1 MADVQGLRE
10 AQQKLEAY
18 AAGLKSGAIL
28 AAHEIAVLLEG
39 YAKAHHPWTPRT
51 GNTTNS
57 IRGTVVEASDEII
70 RVVLS
75 AGMDYDVF
83 LELAHE
89 GKWAWLWPA
98 IVACKDQ
105 IKAILRKRLGAVRV

>member
-1 MADVQGLRE
+1 MANIQGLDQALR
-10 AQQKLEAY
+10 KLDVY
-18 AAGLKSGAIL
+18 AAGLKSGANL

-39 YAKAHHPWTPRT
+39 YAKSHHPWKDVT

-70 RVVLS
+70 RVVVS
-75 AGMDYDVF
+75 AGMSYDVY
-83 LELAHE
+83 LELAMD

-98 IVACKDQ
+98 IVANEQ
-105 IKAILRKRLGAVRV
+105 NIRNILKKRLIGVKV